1 MLSTTLLA
9 VVISGAVEH
18 VGEVGCGPGTF
29 RGGGNQGGTLR
40 CLCAAGVRGGGS
52 DRHGGGGS
60 DRGGGGGGCSCS
72 GGAAMLFILTGP
84 GPAVHQ
90 LGVVA
95 VVVGEVEEE
104 VVLAL
109 GQSTVSQVRPG
120 W

>member
-1 MLSTTLLA
+1 
-9 VVISGAVEH
+9 
-18 VGEVGCGPGTF
+18 
-29 RGGGNQGGTLR
+29 
-40 CLCAAGVRGGGS
+40 
-52 DRHGGGGS
+52 
-60 DRGGGGGGCSCS
+60 
-72 GGAAMLFILTGP
+72 MLFILTGP

-109 GQSTVSQVRPG
+109 GQSTVSQVRAG